1 MADTPAPNAPLNF
14 LIRGSEYLDRFPDFK
29 LEGRGKELKN
39 LTGILMRKNAN
50 NVMLVGP
57 GGTGLSALCMGLQ
70 ASKNSADTPLDMINK
85 RFYWLDTD
93 GLFASGDIKL
103 ITEGFDRTIKTL
115 TDEPNTVLIINDTK
129 AFMDAARNN
138 GCTNF
143 VNSMMSAIEKGKF
156 QAIFESSEANAD
168 SIEKMHS
175 DITDHFTKM
184 RLEEP
189 TPEDLK
195 LIVNAVLG
203 GLEKFHGI
211 KASPEAA
218 AVAIDVT
225 TKYRTEEAS
234 LSRAQPERAL
244 TLIDR
249 AFTAYRQ
256 KAHAKPHGLD
266 ALETRLTEVNSAITN
281 GVFTADLNGRTP
293 EELESI
299 KVATETDITEVKQA
313 WESLQTEIKAL
324 YEKQRGAEKLLV
336 TLQNQYE
343 EELKAQKDRADKA
356 EESFREAQQRV
367 NEAKKPEGE
376 TVAPAAVPAGPRKSF
391 FNKVIAQGMAVDQ
404 GDENN
409 PNRPKTTPEKIE
421 IVKTELA
428 TLMDKYSKIM
438 AEINAPLQLNP
449 EHILAEFSML
459 SGISVSKLTQ
469 DEKEKIK
476 KLKTTL
482 TSRVYDQDGPLT
494 AIANAI
500 RVSRTGLGEPTEPEG
515 AFMLLGPP
523 GCGKTETALALAEA
537 LYDTDKALVRLDM
550 AGYSEKNDVKKII
563 GCPPGYE
570 GYEQGGDLTN
580 IVLKNPRRVIL
591 LDEFDKGH
599 VDTYDVLLSV
609 LSAGRLPDNHGRIAD
624 FTQSF
629 IIMTANIG
637 SKHFLNPDLT
647 EDEAREEA
655 MKEIRATFRPEFIDR
670 FAGGKNII
678 CYKKLQP
685 ETIAKIAKRQISK
698 LNERMAAMG
707 LELYMEPE
715 QITELVKYKSPGHS
729 ARGIA
734 GFFKTDIKPIL
745 ADTIL
750 DTPGAKGVMKMHI
763 HPETHELIVDA
774 PVPAIEI
781 ERPSNQNLVMPG
793 TAAFNQTLK
802 QG

>member
-1 MADTPAPNAPLNF
+1 MADTPAPNAPFNF
-14 LIRGSEYLDRFPDFK
+14 LIRGSEYLDRVPDFK
-29 LEGRGKELKN
+29 LVGRDKELKN

-70 ASKNSADTPLDMINK
+70 ASKNQPDTPLDMINK

-93 GLFASGDIKL
+93 ALFASGDVKL
-103 ITEGFDRTIKTL
+103 ITDGFERAIKTL

-129 AFMDAARNN
+129 AFMDGARNN

-143 VNSMMSAIEKGKF
+143 VNSLMSAIEKPKF
-156 QAIFESSEANAD
+156 QAIFESSEADAD
-168 SIEKMHS
+168 SIAKMHS
-175 DITDHFTKM
+175 DITDHFTRM

-203 GLEKFHGI
+203 SLENFHGI

-225 TKYRTEEAS
+225 TKYRTEESS

-256 KAHAKPHGLD
+256 NAHAKPHGLG
-266 ALETRLTEVNSAITN
+266 ALETLLTEVNAAITN
-281 GVFTADLNGRTP
+281 GTFTAELNGRTP
-293 EELESI
+293 EELETI
-299 KVATETDITEVKQA
+299 KVAAESDIAEVKQN
-313 WESLQTEIKAL
+313 WESLQAEIKSL
-324 YEKQRGAEKLLV
+324 YDKQRDAEKFLV
-336 TLQNQYE
+336 TLQNQYDV
-343 EELKAQKDRADKA
+343 ELKEQADRAANIDKA
-356 EESFREAQQRV
+356 YQEKQAKAAESA
-367 NEAKKPEGE
+367 AAAKPEGA
-376 TVAPAAVPAGPRKSF
+376 APVPAPSARKSF
-391 FNKVIAQGMAVDQ
+391 FSGIVAKGGAMDQ
-404 GDENN
+404 GDNN
-409 PNRPKTTPEKIE
+409 PDSPKTTVQKIE
-421 IVKTELA
+421 IVKADLA
-428 TLMDKYSKIM
+428 VLTDKYNKIM
-438 AEINAPLQLNP
+438 ADINAPLQLKA
-449 EHILAEFSML
+449 EHVLAEFSTL

-476 KLKTTL
+476 KLNATL
-482 TSRVYDQDGPLT
+482 TSRVYDQDAPLK
-494 AIANAI
+494 AIADAI

-670 FAGGKNII
+670 FAGGKNIM
-678 CYKKLQP
+678 CYRKLQAP
-685 ETIAKIAKRQISK
+685 TIVKIATRNISK
-698 LNERMAAMG
+698 LNTRLEAMG
-707 LELYMEPE
+707 LQLYMEPD
-715 QITELVKYKSPGHS
+715 QIAELVKYKSPGHS

-745 ADTIL
+745 ANTIL
-750 DTPGAKGVMKMHI
+750 DTPGAKGVMKMHM

-774 PVPAIEI
+774 PIPAIEI
-781 ERPSNQNLVMPG
+781 EKPSNQNVILPAS
-793 TAAFNQTLK
+793 AAFNQSLK